1 MTREDY
7 IALIEVSDAI
17 EQLDRGF
24 ENWLGVGHV
33 GGNLDGLDRLYGVL
47 LRNANKCYS
56 NDGEGAEQL
65 FFVVFF
71 LIMCIIILIGAP
83 TPLNDVQNGGTFFM
97 EDLCKYKHQRH
108 INNKYKN

>member
-1 MTREDY
+1 MTKEDY

-24 ENWLGVGHV
+24 ENWLGVGHI

-65 FFVVFF
+65 FFD
-71 LIMCIIILIGAP
+71 LLTDLSKTPEDRADIL
-83 TPLNDVQNGGTFFM
+83 LNGNIRFCG
-97 EDLCKYKHQRH
+97 
-108 INNKYKN
+108 NNL

>member
-1 MTREDY
+1 MVYRTNILGGLSVTKEDY

-24 ENWLGVGHV
+24 ENWLGVGHI

-65 FFVVFF
+65 FFD
-71 LIMCIIILIGAP
+71 LLTDLSKTPEDRADIL
-83 TPLNDVQNGGTFFM
+83 LNGNIRFCG
-97 EDLCKYKHQRH
+97 
-108 INNKYKN
+108 NNL